1 LSPEEA
7 ADLIVKAII
16 EKPSRVATRLGIF
29 AGVFN
34 AVFPKAYEVVI
45 STAFELFPDSSA
57 AKGMKGRSE
66 AAQPTNEQIAFAS
79 VMRGV
84 HW

>member
-1 LSPEEA
+1 MHS
-7 ADLIVKAII
+7 
-16 EKPSRVATRLGIF
+16 
-29 AGVFN
+29 
-34 AVFPKAYEVVI
+34 VFPKAYEVVI

-57 AKGMKGRSE
+57 AKGMKGRTE
-66 AAQPTNEQIAFAS
+66 LLQPTSEQIAFAS